1 MEMTF
6 FGAVPVDK
14 HRISTK
20 IWSIAV
26 EAFGRHL
33 KRVDASALFFWRFLQ
48 PAWHGCAR
56 PCGGIRAGNVASRI
70 DLAIQLPLD
79 AVISQDA
86 DSVSAHLN
94 SSIIRLVITTVLFTM
109 SLSRTVNMQ

>member
-1 MEMTF
+1 MRRPSF
-6 FGAVPVDK
+6 FLAIFYSMLDM
-14 HRISTK
+14 
-20 IWSIAV
+20 A
-26 EAFGRHL
+26 
-33 KRVDASALFFWRFLQ
+33 
-48 PAWHGCAR
+48 AR
-56 PCGGIRAGNVASRI
+56 GPAGNVTSRI
-70 DLAIQLPLD
+70 DLAIQQPLD